1 MRCPGQIYAF
11 GDFRLDPRRRILSSR
26 KTGEAIALPASAF
39 DMLVRLVEQAGQLIT
54 RQSLLSSIW
63 SHATVVDNSVNQ
75 AVVTIRQALGDD
87 PARPTYVET
96 VRGRGYRFTAEV
108 RTEGPADRDPQIYQ
122 LYVAGWAAL
131 TRPGPGT
138 LETALGYF
146 EQAVARDPDFSLAMV
161 CLSETYMLLGSHGV
175 RPPQPAFAQAR
186 AAVDAALKSD
196 PLSAEAHA
204 MLSQLVLA
212 YDHDIQRAE
221 SLMAR
226 AFELDPTC
234 FIAHRFFGLQL
245 AAQGRV
251 DEGLAILRRAQTI
264 EPLAVHIN
272 GNIGMA
278 HYLAGKFEDAVV
290 QLEHTLRLDENWV
303 VGRSTLGRSYLCLGQ
318 FDRAL
323 ELFERHNG
331 MARGR
336 IPDLAIACAL
346 SGRIEDAGRELARM
360 TQRPEGEYIS
370 PIHFV
375 MIHAALGDY
384 DTALGWVDRVI
395 EERVN
400 TGFIAFEPLL
410 RGLRKDPRV
419 IQRLERIG
427 MGPLLAGRQSIEER
441 LAGLPIPAHSGN
453 LNAISSAG

>member
-1 MRCPGQIYAF
+1 
-11 GDFRLDPRRRILSSR
+11 
-26 KTGEAIALPASAF
+26 
-39 DMLVRLVEQAGQLIT
+39 
-54 RQSLLSSIW
+54 
-63 SHATVVDNSVNQ
+63 
-75 AVVTIRQALGDD
+75 
-87 PARPTYVET
+87 
-96 VRGRGYRFTAEV
+96 
-108 RTEGPADRDPQIYQ
+108 
-122 LYVAGWAAL
+122 
-131 TRPGPGT
+131 
-138 LETALGYF
+138 
-146 EQAVARDPDFSLAMV
+146 MV

-234 FIAHRFFGLQL
+234 FVAHRFFGLQL

-384 DTALGWVDRVI
+384 DTALEWVDRVI

-419 IQRLERIG
+419 IERLERIG
-427 MGPLLAGRQSIEER
+427 LGPVLVGRQSIEER
-441 LAGLPIPAHSGN
+441 LEALPIARLPR
-453 LNAISSAG
+453 LIQAI

>member
-11 GDFRLDPRRRILSSR
+11 GDFRLDPRRRVLSSR

-108 RTEGPADRDPQIYQ
+108 RTEGPADRDPQTYQ

-175 RPPQPAFAQAR
+175 RSPPPAFAQAR

-384 DTALGWVDRVI
+384 DTALEWVDRVI

-419 IQRLERIG
+419 IERLERIG
-427 MGPLLAGRQSIEER
+427 LGPVLVGRQSIEER
-441 LAGLPIPAHSGN
+441 LEALPIARLPR
-453 LNAISSAG
+453 LIQAI

>member
-39 DMLVRLVEQAGQLIT
+39 DMLVRLAEQAGQLIS

-96 VRGRGYRFTAEV
+96 IRGRGYRFTAEV
-108 RTEGPADRDPQIYQ
+108 RTEGPADRDPQTYQ

-175 RPPQPAFAQAR
+175 RSPQPAFAQAR

-384 DTALGWVDRVI
+384 DAALEWVDRVI

-419 IQRLERIG
+419 IERLERIG
-427 MGPLLAGRQSIEER
+427 LGPVLVGRQSIEER
-441 LAGLPIPAHSGN
+441 LEALPIARLPR
-453 LNAISSAG
+453 LIQAI